1 MKGHGVPNGGRG
13 LPDSHLFFDP
23 FTPMRVSLRFILA
36 LSLAI
41 SLSPI
46 VLAQGNP
53 QGQGRMGGGEGRG
66 EAHNTIH
73 ALLSDHAAI
82 ERRVEDIPNGVKTW
96 TTSEDEDVAILIRQH
111 VRQMK
116 ARLESGRPM
125 RRWDPLF
132 AAVFE
137 HADAIEMTIED
148 IPGGVYV
155 VETSDDPEAVALI
168 RQHAHRAVSEFVERG
183 MDRAHEPTPLPEQ
196 GDGN

>member
-1 MKGHGVPNGGRG
+1 
-13 LPDSHLFFDP
+13 
-23 FTPMRVSLRFILA
+23 MRTFLHFS
-36 LSLAI
+36 I
-41 SLSPI
+41 SLLLLLFLSPD
-46 VLAQGNP
+46 VFAQGQGNRHRQGTH
-53 QGQGRMGGGEGRG
+53 QGQGRMGQGTHQGQGQGRMQRRG

-73 ALLSDHAAI
+73 ALLSNHEAI
-82 ERRVEDIPNGVKTW
+82 ERRVEDLPNGVKTW
-96 TTSEDEDVAILIRQH
+96 TTSDDEEVAVLIRQH

-132 AAVFE
+132 AEVFA

-155 VETSDDPEAVALI
+155 VETSTDPEVVALI

-183 MDRAHEPTPLPEQ
+183 MDRAHEPTPLPEE
-196 GDGN
+196 GDS

>member
-1 MKGHGVPNGGRG
+1 
-13 LPDSHLFFDP
+13 
-23 FTPMRVSLRFILA
+23 MRVSLRFIFA
-36 LSLAI
+36 FSLFV
-41 SLSPI
+41 SLSPAL
-46 VLAQGNP
+46 LAQGNH
-53 QGQGRMGGGEGRG
+53 QGQGRMQGQGQMGSGMEGRG

-73 ALLSDHAAI
+73 ALLTDHTAI

-96 TTSEDEDVAILIRQH
+96 TTSEDADVAVLIRQH
-111 VRQMK
+111 VRQMG

-132 AAVFE
+132 AAIFE

-155 VETSDDPEAVALI
+155 IETSTDPDVVALI

-183 MDRAHEPTPLPEQ
+183 MDRAHEPTPLPEE
-196 GDGN
+196 DDS